1 MKCGPAAGLLITME
15 YTLLK
20 NSTRGPKGSRVD
32 VDEITARQLAVNG
45 IVDIGEP
52 VRKTAVVSDM
62 LGNVATVEVADEQP
76 IRRGRRKAQ

>member
-1 MKCGPAAGLLITME
+1 ME

-32 VDEITARQLAVNG
+32 VDENTARQLAVNG

-52 VRKTAVVSDM
+52 VSKTAVVSDM
-62 LGNVATVEVADEQP
+62 LGNVAVVEMSGDPQSV
-76 IRRGRRKAQ
+76 RRGRRKSQ

>member
-1 MKCGPAAGLLITME
+1 ME

-32 VDEITARQLAVNG
+32 VDENTSRQLAVNG

-52 VRKTAVVSDM
+52 VRKMAVVSDM
-62 LGNVATVEVADEQP
+62 LGNVRTVALQQEQEDRP
-76 IRRGRRKAQ
+76 KRGRRKTQ